1 MQAVANVYECRLPRC
16 PTAPSQ
22 LRSCLSTLA
31 KFRHSKTQSAS
42 TPTVLFQC
50 SLSTINMGLGGS
62 SSILFC
68 AFHIAVAS
76 SQRYSPPADQAY
88 TIETDLQSLLQDTTI
103 SQEKELSETLAW
115 YQKLP
120 SEGSCVQLAAM
131 KLMSECKLLD
141 NPSDFAK
148 AHPDLYLV
156 CLN

>member
-1 MQAVANVYECRLPRC
+1 MQAAANVYECRPPRC

-22 LRSCLSTLA
+22 RRSCPSTLA
-31 KFRHSKTQSAS
+31 KFRHFKAQSSS
-42 TPTVLFQC
+42 TPSIPIQGP
-50 SLSTINMGLGGS
+50 LSAINMGLRGS
-62 SSILFC
+62 SLILFC
-68 AFHIAVAS
+68 AFHVAVAS
-76 SQRYSPPADQAY
+76 SQRYSPPADQGY